1 MPKTNDQ
8 TRLHF
13 PLQCHFWAKGV
24 LQAIGKKGDRCQCA
38 LLNSNVVTTHIHV
51 PVSRGLPRCEPSQQ
65 MVLIVNFSESGSCQ
79 YQLSFSIFQIW
90 GPLLWSHQQHCQV
103 LGIYVRI
110 QSVTVEIPCRHTPWE
125 FSPTFVSRVLLCL
138 SNSHISLTTP
148 SPLLVSYNRSAF
160 KVLVYPFFS
169 FSPPSNHLAPSPS
182 FK

>member
-65 MVLIVNFSESGSCQ
+65 MVLIVNFSESGSRQ
-79 YQLSFSIFQIW
+79 YQLSFSIFKS
-90 GPLLWSHQQHCQV
+90 GGLFFDLTNNTAKY
-103 LGIYVRI
+103 LAYTFG
-110 QSVTVEIPCRHTPWE
+110 
-125 FSPTFVSRVLLCL
+125 FSQ
-138 SNSHISLTTP
+138 
-148 SPLLVSYNRSAF
+148 
-160 KVLVYPFFS
+160 
-169 FSPPSNHLAPSPS
+169 
-182 FK
+182 